1 MSPRLL
7 FLNNTRHAIATD
19 RDRADAQRAAARYLR
34 PHVD

>member
-7 FLNNTRHAIATD
+7 FLLNTRHTLRTD